1 MQSAPVTPMCDPV
14 WFEDSHIT
22 VVFLVVVCCVAVG
35 VGMRRSA
42 DEPPADCLECKLVGT
57 GAMLGLS
64 GYFAY
69 LTNQLPANAGVGHRR
84 FNIVM
89 CVGFAAAGVMRF
101 LA

>member
-1 MQSAPVTPMCDPV
+1 
-14 WFEDSHIT
+14 
-22 VVFLVVVCCVAVG
+22 
-35 VGMRRSA
+35 
-42 DEPPADCLECKLVGT
+42 
-57 GAMLGLS
+57 MLGLS
-64 GYFAY
+64 GYFAH